1 MSVAA
6 ILSARPWVSSVW
18 KTGQDSCR
26 VIKQRL
32 LEMILGVRIFLDVDD
47 LEEIGDLEGYIM
59 RSHTVLIYLSAGYSA
74 SKNVRARIRSVV
86 SPTDCKCERRVDVT
100 LNSL

>member
-1 MSVAA
+1 MTTCSEPSHR
-6 ILSARPWVSSVW
+6 LNSVW
-18 KTGQDSCR
+18 RTGQDSCR

-32 LEMILGVRIFLDVDD
+32 LEMIPGVRIFLDVDD

-86 SPTDCKCERRVDVT
+86 SPARLAANANVELT
-100 LNSL
+100 LP